1 MVDLPLL
8 RTSPTG
14 SGVRLEL
21 GSWTYGNGR
30 DVAAAADDLVARLA
44 KLAHDLRERGLRL
57 PPELGMPER
66 EYLDFLWELGD
77 VADDPDA
84 VRRRL
89 FG

>member
-1 MVDLPLL
+1 
-8 RTSPTG
+8 
-14 SGVRLEL
+14 
-21 GSWTYGNGR
+21 
-30 DVAAAADDLVARLA
+30 
-44 KLAHDLRERGLRL
+44 
-57 PPELGMPER
+57 MPER